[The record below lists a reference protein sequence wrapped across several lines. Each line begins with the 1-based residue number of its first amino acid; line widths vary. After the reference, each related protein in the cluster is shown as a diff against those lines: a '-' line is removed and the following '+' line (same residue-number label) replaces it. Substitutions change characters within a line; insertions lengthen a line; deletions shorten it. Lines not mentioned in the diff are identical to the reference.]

1 MGEVVKI
8 EAVLQLPNP
17 IAFHLT
23 QQAGLG
29 FILYSGEFLQRAS
42 LLSASDP

>member
-1 MGEVVKI
+1 MGKVVKTQ
-8 EAVLQLPNP
+8 AVLQLPNP
-17 IAFHLT
+17 VAFHLI

-29 FILYSGEFLQRAS
+29 FILYSGEFLRRAS